1 MSGTQ
6 IQTSRYLDFDFLPSL
21 AKQSRFSFHPLY
33 IIITNIKVTLMKKG
47 ILFCCFCFVAFHISG
62 CEGPAGP
69 AGPAGQIKYSVFGQ
83 VEFYSD
89 TLPTNANVIVQ
100 NISSIPTVKLNQ
112 SDLRFRY
119 LYGSGSYYWD
129 TLRAITKGDEVQ
141 LNVKSDQGE
150 AVATVRIPQQF
161 RIQSPNPDSIFILS
175 PHSNFA
181 ASWTASG
188 LSDYYY
194 AYFYLSYSYIPIGG
208 GSSKYFYIEADTI
221 LSTTAITI
229 PAARLFPADY
239 DSLRFS
245 YGYFSI
251 KAYNGPKLEVGAR
264 GNVTGDGIGFFFGKS
279 YGGSIDIRLG
289 NTATTDSGSE
299 LKYDLKREQSEK
311 FYKKFLEW
319 QKMNYPVS
327 D

>member
-1 MSGTQ
+1 
-6 IQTSRYLDFDFLPSL
+6 
-21 AKQSRFSFHPLY
+21 
-33 IIITNIKVTLMKKG
+33 MKKG
-47 ILFCCFCFVAFHISG
+47 ILFCCFCFVAFYISG

-69 AGPAGQIKYSVFGQ
+69 AGPAGQLRYSVFGQ
-83 VEFYSD
+83 VEFWSD

-100 NISSIPTVKLNQ
+100 NISLIPTVKLNQ
-112 SDLRFRY
+112 SYLRFRS

-129 TLRAITKGDEVQ
+129 SMRNITKGDEVQ
-141 LNVKSDQGE
+141 LTVSGDQRLAA
-150 AVATVRIPQQF
+150 AVVRIPLQF
-161 RIQSPNPDSIFILS
+161 RIQSPNPDSIFILP

-188 LSDYYY
+188 FSDYYY

-221 LSTTAITI
+221 LSTTDITI

-239 DSLRFS
+239 DSLRWG

-279 YGGSIDIRLG
+279 YGGHIEIRLLNSQVIDLG
-289 NTATTDSGSE
+289 TKLNY
-299 LKYDLKREQSEK
+299 YDFKHEQSEK
-311 FYKKFLEW
+311 FFDKFLKW
-319 QKMNYPVS
+319 QQMNYPVLE
-327 D
+327 

>member
-1 MSGTQ
+1 LTLCPHWQ
-6 IQTSRYLDFDFLPSL
+6 KP
-21 AKQSRFSFHPLY
+21 SRFSFYPLY
-33 IIITNIKVTLMKKG
+33 NIIKNIKVILMKKG
-47 ILFCCFCFVAFHISG
+47 ILFCCLCFVAFYISG
-62 CEGPAGP
+62 CEGPSGP
-69 AGPAGQIKYSVFGQ
+69 AGPAGQIKFSVFGQ
-83 VEFYSD
+83 VEFSSD
-89 TLPTNANVIVQ
+89 TLPTYANVIVQ

-129 TLRAITKGDEVQ
+129 TLRTITEGDEVQ
-141 LNVKSDQGE
+141 LNVKNDQGK

-161 RIQSPNPDSIFILS
+161 RIQSPDPDSIFILP

-188 LSDYYY
+188 FSDYYY
-194 AYFYLSYSYIPIGG
+194 AYFYLSYSYFPIGG

-221 LSTTAITI
+221 LSTTSITI
-229 PAARLFPADY
+229 PATRLFPADY
-239 DSLRFS
+239 DSLRWS

-251 KAYNGPKLEVGAR
+251 TAYNGPQIEVGAR

-279 YGGSIDIRLG
+279 DGGYVEISMQNSAVID
-289 NTATTDSGSE
+289 SE
-299 LKYDLKREQSEK
+299 TKLNYDFKHEQSEK

-319 QKMNYPVS
+319 QKMNYPVLE
-327 D
+327 